1 MSERPRLSI
10 VVPIY
15 NCEPYLVEMFE
26 GLFLDGLRRYAPPGA
41 ELVIVDDASPLEEET
56 RRSARLAESIMPVRF
71 HRNPS
76 NRGFAA
82 SVNEGMRLAA
92 GDLILLLNSDTR
104 LTPGAVASLIGV
116 LASAPDAAMAGPVS
130 NRAFG
135 ADLQQVDGL
144 APLRDFSVPE
154 LARIDR
160 FAEGL
165 RAKGEGVVEATYLM
179 GFCILLRREVFE
191 RVGPLDESFG
201 LGYLEEV
208 DYCLRIR
215 DRGYRILIDRSA
227 FVFHG
232 GLKESRLTGANSGSQ
247 TMRTRP
253 WSMLYHLFRNSAYL
267 LWKRRGRLSRSQR
280 V

>member
-1 MSERPRLSI
+1 MSERPVLSI
-10 VVPIY
+10 VVPVY

-26 GLFLDGLRRYAPPGA
+26 RSFLDGLRRHAPPGA
-41 ELVIVDDASPLEEET
+41 ELVIIDDASPLEEET
-56 RRSARLAESIMPVRF
+56 RRSARLAETIMPVRL

-82 SVNEGMRLAA
+82 SVNEGFRSAS

-104 LTPGAVASLIGV
+104 LTPGAVASLVGV
-116 LASAPDAAMAGPVS
+116 LAAAPDAAMVGPVS
-130 NRAFG
+130 NRAFD
-135 ADLQQVDGL
+135 ADLQQVDGFT
-144 APLRDFSVPE
+144 PLRDFSVSE

-160 FAEGL
+160 FAGDI
-165 RAKGEGVVEATYLM
+165 RAKGEGVAESAYLM
-179 GFCILLRREVFE
+179 GFCILLRREVYE
-191 RVGPLDESFG
+191 RAGPLDESFG
-201 LGYLEEV
+201 LGYFEEV

-215 DRGYRILIDRSA
+215 EMGCRILVDRST

-232 GLKESRLTGANSGSQ
+232 GLKESRLSGGNSGSQ

-253 WSMLYHLFRNSAYL
+253 WSMIFHLFRNAVYL
-267 LWKRRGRLSRSQR
+267 LWKRHGRLSRSQR

>member
-1 MSERPRLSI
+1 MSESPRLSI
-10 VVPIY
+10 VVPVY
-15 NCEPYLVEMFE
+15 NSEPYLVEMFE
-26 GLFLDGLRRYAPPGA
+26 RSFLDGLRRHAPAGA

-56 RRSARLAESIMPVRF
+56 RRSARLAETILPVRL
-71 HRNPS
+71 HRNPF

-82 SVNEGMRLAA
+82 SVNEGLRLAS
-92 GDLILLLNSDTR
+92 GDLVLLLNSDTR
-104 LTPGAVASLIGV
+104 LTAGSVASLAAT
-116 LASAPDAAMAGPVS
+116 LAAAPDAAMVGPVS
-130 NRAFG
+130 NRAFD

-144 APLRDFSVPE
+144 APLRDFSDSE
-154 LARIDR
+154 LARVDR
-160 FAEGL
+160 FAEEL
-165 RAKGEGVVEATYLM
+165 RAKGEGPVESAYLM

-208 DYCLRIR
+208 DYCLRVR
-215 DRGYRILIDRSA
+215 EMGYRILVDRST

-232 GLKESRLTGANSGSQ
+232 GLKESRLAGGNSGSQ

-253 WSMLYHLFRNSAYL
+253 FRMLYSLVRNAAYL
-267 LWKRRGRLSRSQR
+267 LWKRRGRLHRSQR